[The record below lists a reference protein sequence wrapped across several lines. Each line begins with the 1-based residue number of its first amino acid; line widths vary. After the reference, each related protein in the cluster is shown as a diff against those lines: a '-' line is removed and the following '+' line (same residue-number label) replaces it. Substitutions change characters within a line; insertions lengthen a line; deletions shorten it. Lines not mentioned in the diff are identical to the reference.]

1 MISFSKTIFKY
12 IKKIFDFILDTI
24 KTIFIT
30 GLVTLL
36 PITLT
41 VGLFAFSWNMLKGWL
56 EPLEKIQPE
65 ILKHVPHSGI
75 ILAILFIFITGTILK
90 LFVLHSIIH
99 FFESILERIPL
110 VRSVYSG
117 IKRIIQAFSVHDKE
131 SFKQVVLV
139 EFPRKGI
146 YSIGFLTSKF
156 PKELSPDK
164 EEDFC
169 HVYIPTTPNPT
180 TGYLIIIPSQSIK
193 KINLTRQ
200 EAMALIISGGI
211 IQPDRLAEKK

>member
-180 TGYLIIIPSQSIK
+180 SGFLLMIPKEELVYLDM
-193 KINLTRQ
+193 TFE
-200 EAMALIISGGI
+200 EASKFIVSAGTSN
-211 IQPDRLAEKK
+211 PKN